1 MRPAST
7 LPTPAVVEQHTEQDE
22 HQQGQR
28 AQDGEQEQGVVGGDV
43 PQTGMRQTQSC
54 KTNQEDVQKSL
65 GILYTLGSC
74 TFNISVHKISDTLR
88 PLL

>member
-1 MRPAST
+1 MTPISDIYLYWDHHQRNRCHNPLIIAVDKSPKVRPAPT

-43 PQTGMRQTQSC
+43 PQAR
-54 KTNQEDVQKSL
+54 VA
-65 GILYTLGSC
+65 
-74 TFNISVHKISDTLR
+74 
-88 PLL
+88 